1 MLKKDLE
8 YLGLAEKEA
17 LIYMAA
23 LELGKAPVQKIAQKA
38 GVNRATAYV
47 IIEALSKKGL
57 ISNYT
62 EGKKQFFCAE
72 APEKLSLLFREE
84 VMEIQRRQEYLD
96 KILPELKSLN
106 ASVKSRPVVRY
117 YEGKAGIRAIAEEL
131 FISEYKDDVRM
142 IFSNDLLTQTFS
154 EEELVSMTNRRKAK
168 GTKAKAIVND
178 EFNKLKTRSDA
189 ELFRLPTKNYSI
201 TSDIAF
207 FGDKIRI
214 VTQKGESAGLI
225 IENKEVANTLKI
237 LFDLAW
243 KYLENKKRGL
253 EK

>member
-17 LIYMAA
+17 LIYLPA

-57 ISNYT
+57 MSNYV

-106 ASVKSRPVVRY
+106 ASIKSKPVVRY
-117 YEGKAGIRAIAEEL
+117 YKGKSGLRAMSEEFFISDHKEPAKMIYSVDLLSNVFSDDEIQGIR
-131 FISEYKDDVRM
+131 
-142 IFSNDLLTQTFS
+142 
-154 EEELVSMTNRRKAK
+154 NRRQAK
-168 GTKAKAIVND
+168 KISVKAIVND
-178 EFNKLKTRSDA
+178 KDKKLKTDA
-189 ELFRLPTKNYSI
+189 EFYRINFDKYPI

-207 FGDKIRI
+207 FGDKVRI
-214 VTQKGESAGLI
+214 ATQKGDLIGII
-225 IENKEVANTLKI
+225 IENREISNTLKT
-237 LFDLAW
+237 LFDIAFEYIKILD
-243 KYLENKKRGL
+243 KKNRDR
-253 EK
+253 

>member
-8 YLGLAEKEA
+8 YLGLSEKEA

-38 GVNRATAYV
+38 GVNRATTYV

-106 ASVKSRPVVRY
+106 ASVKSKPVVRY
-117 YEGKAGIRAIAEEL
+117 YEGKAGLRAMSEEF
-131 FISEYKDDVRM
+131 FITNHKEEARSLYSFDLLND
-142 IFSNDLLTQTFS
+142 IFSKDEIL
-154 EEELVSMTNRRKAK
+154 EMRKK
-168 GTKAKAIVND
+168 
-178 EFNKLKTRSDA
+178 R
-189 ELFRLPTKNYSI
+189 
-201 TSDIAF
+201 
-207 FGDKIRI
+207 
-214 VTQKGESAGLI
+214 Q
-225 IENKEVANTLKI
+225 
-237 LFDLAW
+237 
-243 KYLENKKRGL
+243 NKKVYCPEYGGTIFIKKDKHGQFK
-253 EK
+253 EKKVYPLMKVYLSI